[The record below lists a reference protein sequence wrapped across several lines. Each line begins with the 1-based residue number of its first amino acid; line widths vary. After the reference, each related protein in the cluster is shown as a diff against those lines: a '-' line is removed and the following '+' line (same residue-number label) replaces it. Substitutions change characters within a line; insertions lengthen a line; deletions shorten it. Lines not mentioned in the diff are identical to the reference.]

1 MILAMFIIYS
11 LDHIHW
17 TLSSADNSAIT
28 DDTSYWQGHIVGSG
42 VVLDSKVL
50 SLQGGGHVILGRFNN
65 TCPGN
70 PSLCEDGYSVSF
82 WMKQGGRWGAYLA
95 AERRREQVKPARRKH
110 NWLIGLYENSPITL
124 VLQKV

>member
-1 MILAMFIIYS
+1 MFINHS

-17 TLSSADNSAIT
+17 TLSSTDNSAIT
-28 DDTSYWQGHIVGSG
+28 DDTSYWHGHIVGSG

-50 SLQGGGHVILGRFNN
+50 SLQGGGHVILGRFSN

-82 WMKQGGRWGAYLA
+82 WVKQGGRCNGCYLA
-95 AERRREQVKPARRKH
+95 WGQGRGIFGGRAQARAGEAREKKA
-110 NWLIGLYENSPITL
+110 
-124 VLQKV
+124 KV

>member
-1 MILAMFIIYS
+1 MFINYS

-17 TLSSADNSAIT
+17 TLSSTDNSAIT
-28 DDTSYWQGHIVGSG
+28 DDTSYWHGHIVGSG

-50 SLQGGGHVILGRFNN
+50 SLQGGGHVILGRFSN

-82 WMKQGGRWGAYLA
+82 WLKQGGRFNGCYLA
-95 AERRREQVKPARRKH
+95 
-110 NWLIGLYENSPITL
+110 
-124 VLQKV
+124 